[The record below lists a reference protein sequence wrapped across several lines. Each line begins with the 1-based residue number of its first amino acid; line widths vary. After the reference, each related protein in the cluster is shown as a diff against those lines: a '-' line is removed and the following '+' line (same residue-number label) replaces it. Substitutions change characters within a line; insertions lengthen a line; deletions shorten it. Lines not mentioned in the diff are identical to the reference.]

1 MRVWYSTF
9 SYGRGV
15 VGITCHD
22 NAGERASRRG
32 VSLPEPRRFRGG
44 TRHSSC
50 QLERD
55 FRHSASI
62 RAGAGPQ
69 PGPGLLCRATGL
81 GGSRAALGADP
92 VPQDNSYCSAAV
104 NLCAIAPEGLIRD
117 VYSKKNYATNEE
129 IPALQIIFLHANM
142 LARYGGVT
150 RSVIVATLRE
160 AHHIL

>member
-1 MRVWYSTF
+1 M
-9 SYGRGV
+9 
-15 VGITCHD
+15 D
-22 NAGERASRRG
+22 EASSG
-32 VSLPEPRRFRGG
+32 LHAMTTPEN
-44 TRHSSC
+44 
-50 QLERD
+50 
-55 FRHSASI
+55 
-62 RAGAGPQ
+62 
-69 PGPGLLCRATGL
+69 GLLDVACPYLNHDGSGGARGIQVVSWSVTSGTAQVSEPERGRNQIRGCCAEPQGL